1 MRAPQSADRRRAMAA
16 VLALIAACAAIMGQT
31 VDAAAAAKP
40 SPPPVVQVLPKK
52 LPAAK
57 NSESRLQPNTV
68 HLLRLVEY
76 LFPYYAKEGEI
87 GGYRQDPIMDHP
99 SGQALDIMMNNDGRD
114 PASVNDGHKV
124 AAFLMA
130 NSTQLGVTYM
140 VWRQNIWYPGRDWRE
155 LSDRGNWTDSHM
167 NHIHVLVNGSFTASD
182 DLVLPKDLKVKLDEM
197 PNGEALR
204 KEHEL
209 RVAIMQ
215 KVAAAQTRVNA
226 AETVNRALTDR
237 NSQRAKDLAAAQIRV
252 SQAVRES
259 YINGMDT
266 ELLSSS
272 LLLMSGPNVDP
283 TVAMAL
289 ERAIRSQ
296 DNGLNSALAALEAAA
311 KDLADNEHE
320 LGAAR
325 SELTS
330 AQTELSELDKR

>member
-1 MRAPQSADRRRAMAA
+1 
-16 VLALIAACAAIMGQT
+16 
-31 VDAAAAAKP
+31 
-40 SPPPVVQVLPKK
+40 
-52 LPAAK
+52 
-57 NSESRLQPNTV
+57 
-68 HLLRLVEY
+68 
-76 LFPYYAKEGEI
+76 
-87 GGYRQDPIMDHP
+87 
-99 SGQALDIMMNNDGRD
+99 
-114 PASVNDGHKV
+114 
-124 AAFLMA
+124 
-130 NSTQLGVTYM
+130 
-140 VWRQNIWYPGRDWRE
+140 
-155 LSDRGNWTDSHM
+155 
-167 NHIHVLVNGSFTASD
+167 
-182 DLVLPKDLKVKLDEM
+182 
-197 PNGEALR
+197 
-204 KEHEL
+204 L

-237 NSQRAKDLAAAQIRV
+237 NSQRAKDLAAAQRRV

-330 AQTELSELDKR
+330 AQAESSELDKR